1 MVEIATS
8 ILTVPKDKII
18 KTIYNLETAKTD
30 YFHIDVMDGL
40 FVESFTNEIMEEYCK
55 YIKSISNI
63 PLDIHLMVKDVKKYI
78 DIYLNYEP
86 NIITF
91 HIEAIKN
98 EKQAIELINYIKS
111 NNCKVGITINPN
123 TDISKIYNL
132 LKYIHMVTIMTVE
145 PGKGGQALIP
155 ETLNKIEEL
164 KNYIEENNI
173 EIDIEADGG
182 IKVNN
187 VQNVKTKGANII
199 VSGSGII
206 NSDNY
211 GDTIK
216 KMKEEI

>member
-1 MVEIATS
+1 MIKKLFGMFLCFFLVFSITGCQLINRIPIEIDANQFT
-8 ILTVPKDKII
+8 TAMENYDFKVYDNT
-18 KTIYNLETAKTD
+18 KTLNSDFVTKNL
-30 YFHIDVMDGL
+30 I
-40 FVESFTNEIMEEYCK
+40 
-55 YIKSISNI
+55 
-63 PLDIHLMVKDVKKYI
+63 
-78 DIYLNYEP
+78 
-86 NIITF
+86 
-91 HIEAIKN
+91 AIKN

-111 NNCKVGITINPN
+111 NNCKVGIAINPN

>member
-1 MVEIATS
+1 MVEISASVLGLKETNA
-8 ILTVPKDKII
+8 I
-18 KTIYNLETAKTD
+18 KQLYDLEVSGID

-111 NNCKVGITINPN
+111 NNCKVGIAINPN